1 MLIKKKKTIKYVSPL
16 VARISSMCLMKSSKT
31 VWPGEET
38 AGNYP
43 ENTKCVFVQLI
54 LLMSV
59 LFHFW

>member
-1 MLIKKKKTIKYVSPL
+1 MLIKKKNPIKYVSPL

-43 ENTKCVFVQLI
+43 ENTKCVFV
-54 LLMSV
+54 
-59 LFHFW
+59 